1 MWEHCTDGLKT
12 QSPKFV
18 RASLQSR
25 LKFFHNCM
33 GISSHKGLWMIFNV
47 IKGSSCETWPG
58 SLGFPVYLLF
68 VEPWRPRNPVV
79 VIFKSGKP
87 CYCVRGYCNNL
98 ALIILFLMQGQ
109 CSYGNF
115 IWLELK
121 NLVNIK
127 CSCTS
132 CTIPLIIK
140 RKKTYPQLLLCWNT
154 WPSLH
159 ESNSHST
166 NKHKHVNT
174 VSTS

>member
-18 RASLQSR
+18 WASLQSR

-33 GISSHKGLWMIFNV
+33 GISSYKGWWMIFNV
-47 IKGSSCETWPG
+47 IKGCSCETW
-58 SLGFPVYLLF
+58 
-68 VEPWRPRNPVV
+68 PRNPVV

-87 CYCVRGYCNNL
+87 CHCVRGYCNHL
-98 ALIILFLMQGQ
+98 ALTILFLMQGQ
-109 CSYGNF
+109 CSYSSF

-121 NLVNIK
+121 NLVNIH

-132 CTIPLIIK
+132 WTISLIK
-140 RKKTYPQLLLCWNT
+140 RKKTDPQLSLCWNT

-159 ESNSHST
+159 
-166 NKHKHVNT
+166 
-174 VSTS
+174 VSTDQK